1 MDKVYAMATSRHLIL
16 LATLVLPACSS
27 ASPSAS
33 PNVDAGTD
41 AIVATDSGS
50 VDTGA
55 VDTGVADTGTA
66 PEAAAEAGPA
76 YPAGPYGVA
85 VGSVLDPSV
94 TWQGYL
100 PGATA
105 PSTIKMSDLF
115 DADGSKGINA
125 IVFDNAGQWCVACQY
140 VAAYIPGWLSAS
152 GGNWSALGVA
162 FVTLVIQTN
171 NYEPATVATAK
182 QWRDMFNLASDSY
195 VAADPLITFATA
207 SLPHTLLV
215 NPRTMK
221 VTVNLDNDSA
231 YGTTAADPTVTQMAM
246 TNKK

>member
-1 MDKVYAMATSRHLIL
+1 MDEEVLTMATTRRLML
-16 LATLVLPACSS
+16 LATLVLPGCSS
-27 ASPSAS
+27 SSPAASATT
-33 PNVDAGTD
+33 DAGTD
-41 AIVATDSGS
+41 AITVIDSGT

-55 VDTGVADTGTA
+55 ADTGAIDTGIA
-66 PEAAAEAGPA
+66 AEAGAEAGPA

-94 TWQGYL
+94 TWQGYV
-100 PGATA
+100 PNATM
-105 PSTIKMSDLF
+105 PSTIKMSDLY
-115 DADGSKGINA
+115 DPDGSKGINA

-140 VAAYIPGWLSAS
+140 VAAYIPGWLSAT
-152 GGNWSALGVA
+152 GGNWTALGVA

-182 QWRDMFNLASDSY
+182 QWRDMFQLADTY

-215 NPRTMK
+215 DPRTMK
-221 VTVNLDNDSA
+221 VTVNLDNDA
-231 YGTTAADPTVTQMAM
+231 NYGGPAADPTVTQLAM
-246 TNKK
+246 TNH